1 MEGKPTQSSLI
12 KKLINFSKK
21 KGNAHV
27 VLGFVCP
34 TNELKDY
41 SDKPVKQASAQK
53 QPLFRN
59 SHCSET
65 AICSETVH
73 QEVFF
78 KKGVL

>member
-1 MEGKPTQSSLI
+1 MEGKLTQSSLI
-12 KKLINFSKK
+12 KKLINFSKT

-41 SDKPVKQASAQK
+41 SDKPAKQASVQK

-59 SHCSET
+59 SHLFRNS
-65 AICSETVH
+65 SPS
-73 QEVFF
+73 
-78 KKGVL
+78 GVL

>member
-1 MEGKPTQSSLI
+1 MEGKLTQSSLI

-78 KKGVL
+78 KKVVL